1 MPISLQSVISDALQ
15 LSEEDREIL
24 LARLVDSLEP
34 ASDLSPEWEDEIAR
48 RVADLDAGRTQFIP
62 AEEALARLSAHI
74 LSRRPAA

>member
-1 MPISLQSVISDALQ
+1 MPTSLQTVIDQALQ

-24 LARLVDSLEP
+24 IGRLTDSLEP
-34 ASDLSPEWEDEIAR
+34 ASCLSPEWEDEIAR
-48 RVADLDAGRTQFIP
+48 RVVDMDAGRTEFIP